1 MIILKIMML
10 SLMPTFV
17 INANQTHNNA
27 YIFINIGQ
35 SNATGN
41 ISIMIQEHIIE

>member
-10 SLMPTFV
+10 YLMSTLV

-35 SNATGN
+35 SNATGG
-41 ISIMIQEHIIE
+41 ISV